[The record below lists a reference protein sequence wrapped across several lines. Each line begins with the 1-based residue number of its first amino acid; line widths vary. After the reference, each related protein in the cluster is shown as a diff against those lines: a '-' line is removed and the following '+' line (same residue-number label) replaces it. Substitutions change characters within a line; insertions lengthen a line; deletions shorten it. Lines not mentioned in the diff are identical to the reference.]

1 MKRFLFLILIIPVF
15 SFSQYTAIPDEN
27 FERVLIRL
35 GCDDN
40 LFPDGKVPTNKI
52 DTLEVLD
59 VRFKVISD
67 LTGIEAFTY
76 LTKLDC
82 SSTLLTSLDVSK
94 NTALTYL
101 DCSSTLLTSLD
112 VSKNT
117 ALTYLDCEENQLT
130 SLDLSKNSALTYLR
144 CSNNELTS
152 LDLSNNT
159 ALKYLG
165 CSKNN
170 FDCDALKAKYN
181 IKN

>member
-101 DCSSTLLTSLD
+101 DC
-112 VSKNT
+112 
-117 ALTYLDCEENQLT
+117 EENQLT